1 MEQLALFEAFAHQ
14 GKIDLYYGD
23 ESHVCSEGYV
33 PYGWQFPDEEVY
45 IASERSIKIN
55 CFGLI
60 SRSNQ
65 YYGFSSDTSI
75 TSNEVCVALD
85 DFSWRIVRETVV
97 VLDNA
102 SIHHAHIIKQRRAIW
117 AERGLHIFY
126 LPPYSPHLNI
136 AEIVWRKLKGEWLH
150 PQDYVEDESLRYAVN
165 RCLQNIG
172 TNLIINFSPFNIK

>member
-1 MEQLALFEAFAHQ
+1 
-14 GKIDLYYGD
+14 LYYGD

-60 SRSNQ
+60 SRQNDFIGCTTLQ
-65 YYGFSSDTSI
+65 TI
-75 TSNEVCVALD
+75 TSDFVFVELD
-85 DFSWRIVRETVV
+85 QLSMSIERETVV

-102 SIHHAHIIKQRRAIW
+102 SVHSAKCIKEQLGIW
-117 AERGLHIFY
+117 AQRGLHIFY

-136 AEIVWRKLKGEWLH
+136 AEIVWRKLKGEWLQ
-150 PQDYVEDESLRYAVN
+150 PQDYVEDETLRYAVN

-172 TNLIINFSPFNIK
+172 TNLTIKFRPFSLN